1 MKYGITAAE
10 EYAVKE
16 LLFWVREGLLLLAV
30 GLLLIVGML
39 ALALLIRPL
48 MIIAVVAMFAVF
60 LLSLFRPSVRAW
72 FQTPVRS

>member
-16 LLFWVREGLLLLAV
+16 LLFWVREVLLVLAV

-39 ALALLIRPL
+39 AFALLIRPL
-48 MIIAVVAMFAVF
+48 MIVAFIAMIGVF
-60 LLSLFRPSVRAW
+60 ILSLFRPSVRAW
-72 FQTPVRS
+72 LQTPVRS